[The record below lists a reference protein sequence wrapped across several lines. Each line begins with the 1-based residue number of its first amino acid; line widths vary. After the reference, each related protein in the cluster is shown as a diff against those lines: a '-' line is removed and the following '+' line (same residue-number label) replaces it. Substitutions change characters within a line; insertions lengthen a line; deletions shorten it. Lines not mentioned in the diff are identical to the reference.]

1 MKNFG
6 RTLRLALRYRA
17 TVIACLASGMLVAV
31 LWGGNLTAVYPV
43 VDVIMTDRALPEW
56 VDDQLAKHEQEVVQY
71 EQQLAGLREHKATIK
86 NDAKTEKHLQSQ
98 IHHEEFKLFIH
109 QKQVEWYRWAGSWA
123 HRYLPDTPFATL
135 MIVCGLVLI
144 GTLLK
149 CLFRVVN
156 MVLAARLGY
165 LVGFDVRKEFY
176 RQILRLDMK
185 SFNEQGRGDLMNR
198 CTSDLNQM
206 SNGVRSV
213 VGQGLLEPLKM
224 IVCLTI
230 AAFVSWQLLLLTMI
244 IAPIAGF
251 AIHWLTK
258 ALKRAHRRAMQEL
271 SMIYE
276 TLTETLGG
284 IKLIKAFTMESAERS
299 RFHQSAKIYY
309 QRQMRITRYH
319 SLISPLTEFLGI
331 LMVLL
336 ASTIGGYLVLNR
348 ETHILGL
355 KISDIPLTH
364 GWMSVFFAM
373 MAGMANPAR
382 KLSSVFSNLQQAFA
396 AADRVYEVLDREPA
410 IADPVNP
417 VELPRR
423 WTNLRLEQI
432 NFHYSED
439 KPVLADINLEIH
451 AGETIAIVGP
461 NGCGKSTLLNLIP
474 RFYDVQQ
481 GRITID
487 GIDLCDVRIR
497 DLRTQIGLV
506 SQETL
511 LFNDTVSANIA
522 YGTVDVGD
530 DAIESAA
537 RKAQAHEFI
546 TEKLSSGYQTV
557 VGPSGNKLSGGQ
569 RQRVAL
575 ARAILRDPAILM
587 LDEATSQIDL
597 ESEQLIHQVLQDF
610 LCDRTALVVTH
621 RMSTIALADRVVVME
636 GGRILD
642 VGSHE
647 ELIGRC
653 ELYRRLASIGY
664 RATA

>member
-1 MKNFG
+1 
-6 RTLRLALRYRA
+6 
-17 TVIACLASGMLVAV
+17 
-31 LWGGNLTAVYPV
+31 
-43 VDVIMTDRALPEW
+43 
-56 VDDQLAKHEQEVVQY
+56 
-71 EQQLAGLREHKATIK
+71 
-86 NDAKTEKHLQSQ
+86 
-98 IHHEEFKLFIH
+98 
-109 QKQVEWYRWAGSWA
+109 
-123 HRYLPDTPFATL
+123 
-135 MIVCGLVLI
+135 
-144 GTLLK
+144 
-149 CLFRVVN
+149 
-156 MVLAARLGY
+156 
-165 LVGFDVRKEFY
+165 
-176 RQILRLDMK
+176 
-185 SFNEQGRGDLMNR
+185 MNR

-244 IAPIAGF
+244 LAPIAGLT
-251 AIHWLTK
+251 IRWLTK

-382 KLSSVFSNLQQAFA
+382 KLSSVFSNLQQSFA
-396 AADRVYEVLDREPA
+396 AADRVYEVLDREPG
-410 IADPVNP
+410 ITDPVNP
-417 VELPRR
+417 VALPGR

-451 AGETIAIVGP
+451 AGETVAIVGP

-537 RKAQAHEFI
+537 RKAHAHEFI

-597 ESEQLIHQVLQDF
+597 ESEQLIHQVLQEF

-642 VGSHE
+642 VGTHE

>member
-6 RTLRLALRYRA
+6 RTLRLALRYRV
-17 TVIACLASGMLVAV
+17 TVIACLASGTLVAI

-56 VDDQLAKHEQEVVQY
+56 MDDQLAKHEREVVQY
-71 EQQLAGLREHKATIK
+71 EQQLAELREHRATIK

-98 IHHEEFKLFIH
+98 INHEEFKLFIH
-109 QKQVEWYRWAGSWA
+109 RRQAEWYRWAGGWA

-144 GTLLK
+144 ATLLK

-156 MVLAARLGY
+156 IVLAARLGH

-185 SFNEQGRGDLMNR
+185 SFSEQGRGDLMNR

-206 SNGVRSV
+206 SSGVQSV
-213 VGQGLLEPLKM
+213 MGQGLLEPLKM

-251 AIHWLTK
+251 SIHWLTK

-299 RFHQSAKIYY
+299 RFHQSAKMYY
-309 QRQMRITRYH
+309 QRQMKITRYH

-382 KLSSVFSNLQQAFA
+382 KLSSVFSNLQQSFA
-396 AADRVYEVLDREPA
+396 AADRVYEVLDREPG

-417 VELPRR
+417 VELPGR
-423 WTNLRLEQI
+423 WENLHLEHI
-432 NFHYSED
+432 NFHYSAD
-439 KPVLADINLEIH
+439 KPVLCDINLEIH
-451 AGETIAIVGP
+451 AGETVAIVGP

-481 GRITID
+481 GSITID
-487 GIDLCDVRIR
+487 GIDLRDVRIR
-497 DLRTQIGLV
+497 DLRIQIGLV

-522 YGTVDVGD
+522 YGMVDVRD
-530 DAIESAA
+530 DVIEAAA
-537 RKAQAHEFI
+537 RKAHAHEFI
-546 TEKLSSGYQTV
+546 TEKLSHGYQTI

-597 ESEQLIHQVLQDF
+597 ESEQLIHQVLQEF
-610 LCDRTALVVTH
+610 LYGRTALVVTH
-621 RMSTIALADRVVVME
+621 RMSTIALADRVVVMDD
-636 GGRILD
+636 GRILD
-642 VGSHE
+642 VGTHE

>member
-6 RTLRLALRYRA
+6 RTLRLALRYRV
-17 TVIACLASGMLVAV
+17 TVIACLASGTLVAI

-56 VDDQLAKHEQEVVQY
+56 MDDQLAKHEQEVVQY
-71 EQQLAGLREHKATIK
+71 EQQLAELREQKATTK
-86 NDAKTEKHLQSQ
+86 NDAKTEKHLQTQ
-98 IHHEEFKLFIH
+98 INHEEFKLLIH

-176 RQILRLDMK
+176 RKILRLDMK

-206 SNGVRSV
+206 SSGVRTV

-244 IAPIAGF
+244 IAPIAGLT
-251 AIHWLTK
+251 IRWLTK

-309 QRQMRITRYH
+309 QRQMKITRYH

-382 KLSSVFSNLQQAFA
+382 KLSSLFGNLQQSFA
-396 AADRVYEVLDREPA
+396 AADRVYEVLDREPG
-410 IADPVNP
+410 ITDPVNP

-423 WTNLRLEQI
+423 WKNLRLEQI

-451 AGETIAIVGP
+451 AGETVAIVGP

-481 GRITID
+481 GRVAID

-522 YGTVDVGD
+522 YGTVDIGD

-537 RKAQAHEFI
+537 RKAHAHEFI
-546 TEKLSSGYQTV
+546 TEKLSCGYQTI

-569 RQRVAL
+569 RQRIAL

>member
-6 RTLRLALRYRA
+6 RALRLALHYRG
-17 TVIACLASGMLVAV
+17 TVVACLASGTLVAI

-43 VDVIMTDRALPEW
+43 VDVIMTDRAMPEW
-56 VDDQLAKHEQEVVQY
+56 VDDQLAKHQQEVVQY
-71 EQQLAGLREHKATIK
+71 ERQLAELRDRRAATK
-86 NDAKTEKHLQSQ
+86 NDAITNKHLQTQ
-98 IHHEEFKLFIH
+98 ISHTEFKLFIH
-109 QKQVEWYRWAGSWA
+109 RKQAEWYRWASGWTR
-123 HRYLPDTPFATL
+123 RYLPDTPFATL

-176 RQILRLDMK
+176 RQILKLDMK

-206 SNGVRSV
+206 SSGVRSI

-244 IAPIAGF
+244 IAPITAF
-251 AIHWLTK
+251 AIRWLTK
-258 ALKRAHRRAMQEL
+258 ALKRAHRGAMQEL
-271 SMIYE
+271 SLIYE

-299 RFHQSAKIYY
+299 RFHQSAKMYY
-309 QRQMRITRYH
+309 QRQMRITRYN
-319 SLISPLTEFLGI
+319 SLISPLTEFLGV

-336 ASTIGGYLVLNR
+336 ASTAGGYLVLNR
-348 ETHILGL
+348 ETHILGV

-373 MAGMANPAR
+373 MAGMASPAR
-382 KLSSVFSNLQQAFA
+382 KLSNVFSSLQQSFA
-396 AADRVYEVLDREPA
+396 AADRVYEVLDRESG

-417 VELPRR
+417 VKLPKR
-423 WTNLRLEQI
+423 WEKLHLEHI
-432 NFHYSED
+432 DFHYSAD
-439 KPVLADINLEIH
+439 KPILRDINLEIY

-474 RFYDVQQ
+474 RFYDTQQ

-487 GIDLCDVRIR
+487 GIDLRDVRIR
-497 DLRTQIGLV
+497 DLRMQIGLV

-511 LFNDTVSANIA
+511 LFNDTVGANIA
-522 YGTVDVGD
+522 YGTVGIGD
-530 DAIESAA
+530 DAIEAAA
-537 RKAQAHEFI
+537 RKAHAHGFI
-546 TEKLSSGYQTV
+546 TEKLSDGYQTI
-557 VGPSGNKLSGGQ
+557 VGPGGNKLSGGQ

-575 ARAILRDPAILM
+575 ARAILRDPTILM

-597 ESEQLIHQVLQDF
+597 ESEQLIHQVLQEF
-610 LCDRTALVVTH
+610 LHDRTALVITH
-621 RMSTIALADRVVVME
+621 HMSTIALADRVVVME
-636 GGRILD
+636 GGCIRD
-642 VGSHE
+642 VGTHE
-647 ELIGRC
+647 ELIGHC
-653 ELYRRLASIGY
+653 DLYRRLASFGH

>member
-6 RTLRLALRYRA
+6 RALRLALHYRG
-17 TVIACLASGMLVAV
+17 TVLACLASGTLVAI

-43 VDVIMTDRALPEW
+43 VDVIMTDRAMPEW
-56 VDDQLAKHEQEVVQY
+56 VDDQLAKHQQEVVQY
-71 EQQLAGLREHKATIK
+71 ERQLAELRDRTAATK
-86 NDAKTEKHLQSQ
+86 NDAITNKHLQTQ
-98 IHHEEFKLFIH
+98 ISHTEFKLFIH
-109 QKQVEWYRWAGSWA
+109 RKQVQWYRWAGGWT

-135 MIVCGLVLI
+135 MIVCGFVLI

-149 CLFRVVN
+149 CLFRIVN

-206 SNGVRSV
+206 SSGVRSV

-251 AIHWLTK
+251 TIRWLTK

-299 RFHQSAKIYY
+299 RFHQSAKLYY
-309 QRQMRITRYH
+309 QRQMRITRYN

-336 ASTIGGYLVLNR
+336 ASTAGGYLVLNR

-382 KLSSVFSNLQQAFA
+382 KLASVFSNLQQSFA
-396 AADRVYEVLDREPA
+396 AADRVYEVLDREPG
-410 IADPVNP
+410 IADPANP
-417 VELPRR
+417 VELPKR
-423 WTNLRLEQI
+423 WEKLRLEHI
-432 NFHYSED
+432 DFCYSTD
-439 KPVLADINLEIH
+439 KPVLHDINLEIH

-474 RFYDVQQ
+474 RFYDTQR

-487 GIDLCDVRIR
+487 GIDLRDVRIR
-497 DLRTQIGLV
+497 DLRMQIGLV

-511 LFNDTVSANIA
+511 LFNDTIGANIA
-522 YGTVDVGD
+522 YGTVGVGD
-530 DAIESAA
+530 DAIEAAA
-537 RKAQAHEFI
+537 RKAHAHGFI
-546 TEKLSSGYQTV
+546 TEKLSHGYQTI

-575 ARAILRDPAILM
+575 ARAILRDPTILM

-597 ESEQLIHQVLQDF
+597 ESEQLIHQVLQEF
-610 LCDRTALVVTH
+610 LHDRTALVITH
-621 RMSTIALADRVVVME
+621 HMSTIALADRVVVME
-636 GGRILD
+636 GGRIQD
-642 VGSHE
+642 VGTHE

-653 ELYRRLASIGY
+653 DLYQRLASFGY
-664 RATA
+664 RASA